1 MNRFSWGILLLVAIA
16 VAAWGVAGRLDSDAA
31 NPVLSTGPTPA
42 ASSSLPGGL
51 KTVFVIVMENH
62 DWASIKGS
70 PDAPYINHTLL
81 RMGAHAE
88 QYYNPPSV
96 HPSEP
101 NYIWLEA
108 GSNLGIGD
116 DSDPGSNH
124 QSTKK
129 HLVTLLKQ
137 AGISWKAYAE
147 GVGGRSCPLTSTGSY
162 APKHVPFLYFDDVTG
177 GNNPTST
184 YCIQHVRPYSEL
196 AGDLR
201 HHTVP
206 RYAFI
211 TPDLCHDMHTDC
223 GPLNNQVRQGDTWLS
238 QQLPPILH
246 SAAYQHGGVVFITWD
261 EGEGGSDGPIGLI
274 ALSSHARRG
283 YTGAE
288 HYTHSSLLGTVQE
301 ILGVTPLLGDAAHA
315 TDLGALFFPAPT
327 VPRVTAFSA
336 ARRGSILRFQW
347 RLTRRGAALSF
358 AIYAGK
364 YRLNRTPIPFH
375 AAPQYQYQA
384 HWAGRGPFRLAS
396 ILTSGR
402 EITVAGG

>member
-1 MNRFSWGILLLVAIA
+1 MKRSIVGILILAA
-16 VAAWGVAGRLDSDAA
+16 VAFATWGVAGRLDSDAA

-62 DWASIKGS
+62 NWASIKGS

-81 RMGAHAE
+81 RVGAHTE

-147 GVGGRSCPLTSTGSY
+147 GIGGASCPLTSTGNY

-177 GNNPTST
+177 VNDPTSP

-196 AGDLR
+196 TGDLR
-201 HHTVP
+201 SNAVP
-206 RYAFI
+206 RYVFI
-211 TPDLCHDMHTDC
+211 TPDLCDDMHNAC
-223 GPLNNQVRQGDTWLS
+223 APLNNPVQQGDTWLS
-238 QQLPPILH
+238 QQLPQIFH

-283 YTGAE
+283 YTGTE
-288 HYTHSSLLGTVQE
+288 HYTHSSLLRTVQE

-315 TDLGALFFPAPT
+315 ADLGALFSPAPIL
-327 VPRVTAFSA
+327 PRVKAFSA
-336 ARRGSILRFQW
+336 ARRGSIIRFQW
-347 RLTRRGAALSF
+347 RLTRRGDALSF
-358 AIYAGK
+358 AVYAGK
-364 YRLNRTPIPFH
+364 HRLNRTPIPFH
-375 AAPQYQYQA
+375 TAPQYQYQT
-384 HWAGRGPFRLAS
+384 HWAGPGPFRLAS

-402 EITVAGG
+402 EITVARG

>member
-1 MNRFSWGILLLVAIA
+1 MIVAAALASWGI
-16 VAAWGVAGRLDSDAA
+16 AGRLDSDAA
-31 NPVLSTGPTPA
+31 APILTTGPTPA

-70 PDAPYINHTLL
+70 ADAPYINHTLL
-81 RMGAHAE
+81 RVGAHAE

-108 GSNLGIGD
+108 GANLGIGD

-147 GVGGRSCPLTSTGSY
+147 GIRGTSCPLTSTGNY

-177 GNNPTST
+177 VNDPTST
-184 YCIQHVRPYSEL
+184 YCIQHVRPYREL
-196 AGDLR
+196 AGDLQ

-211 TPDLCHDMHTDC
+211 TPDLCHDMHNACD
-223 GPLNNQVRQGDTWLS
+223 PLNNQIRQGDSWLS
-238 QQLPPILH
+238 QQLPRIFH

-283 YTGAE
+283 YTGTD
-288 HYTHSSLLGTVQE
+288 HYTHSSLLRTVQE

-315 TDLGALFFPAPT
+315 ADLGALFFPAPA

-347 RLTRRGAALSF
+347 RLMRRGDALSF
-358 AIYAGK
+358 AVYAGK
-364 YRLNRTPIPFH
+364 HRLNRNPIPVH
-375 AAPQYQYQA
+375 TATQYQYQT

-396 ILTSGR
+396 ILMSGR
-402 EITVAGG
+402 EITVARG